1 MGKNI
6 FSNDV
11 CFIKMAFSLAFSM
24 GFYCCL
30 FWKNIVCLFMFILYF
45 LVKYEDR
52 GSRRERNR
60 SLPEVQKG
68 RGYDRSR
75 SRSPRDNRS
84 DRGLNQH
91 RQHQERR
98 QFSPGR
104 RVRERS
110 GSGHSS
116 GHSLYS
122 DHQHQEQQIAIT
134 VENEGGAPSNIPLK
148 VYQKKVSIVYSI
160 NCIFLKTLKTR
171 FLKKN

>member
-1 MGKNI
+1 M
-6 FSNDV
+6 
-11 CFIKMAFSLAFSM
+11 
-24 GFYCCL
+24 
-30 FWKNIVCLFMFILYF
+30 IVAVVGALETIDQIY
-45 LVKYEDR
+45 
-52 GSRRERNR
+52 
-60 SLPEVQKG
+60 
-68 RGYDRSR
+68 
-75 SRSPRDNRS
+75 
-84 DRGLNQH
+84 RGLNQH

-116 GHSLYS
+116 GHSSYS

-171 FLKKN
+171 FLKNFDTIIFHCLMLFRYCRMMLKISHLTTRQTR